1 MTADLHA
8 AALDEVERKEFV
20 AAATAFLE
28 ANAERLPAAEQ
39 FEWGRG
45 SGHVHLLG
53 REVEDPKA
61 LIAEARKWRA
71 KVFDAGFG
79 WLGGPVEYGGAGRHH
94 DLDGVYRHLE
104 GQFDVPDQ
112 SAWGVAWEM
121 VAPAILVH
129 GSEDVKLRYLR
140 RIYRGELLCSQLLSE
155 PGNGSDL
162 AGLRTKAVRDG
173 DESVV
178 NGQKVW
184 SSYAHLADLGQLMAR
199 TDPDVPKHQGLTM
212 FLLPMDTDGVDAR
225 PLRQMNGNAEFN
237 EVFLTD
243 VRVPDANRVGAAG
256 RGWAA
261 VLTTLMSERAA
272 VGSGKTSAASDPAL
286 ILLEV
291 ARHVDRISDPVV
303 RQTLAEVLTHRKL
316 IEWVGARG
324 EQLVASGASRGAE
337 GSILKLLSSRQ
348 IRRIANLAG
357 DLLGPSFMADSGD
370 WGTYTWS
377 NYLCSTPGLRIAGGT
392 DEIQHNILGERI
404 LGLPKEPG
412 LV

>member
-1 MTADLHA
+1 MAADLHSS
-8 AALDEVERKEFV
+8 ALSEDEKRAFV
-20 AAATAFLE
+20 AEATAFLE
-28 ANAERLPAAEQ
+28 ANAERRQAAES
-39 FEWGRG
+39 FAWGRG
-45 SGHVHLLG
+45 P
-53 REVEDPKA
+53 EVRLMGKDDDDPRA
-61 LIAEARKWRA
+61 LIALARAWRA

-79 WLGGPVEYGGAGRHH
+79 WLGGPKEYGGGGRHH
-94 DLDGVYRHLE
+94 DLDGIYRSLE
-104 GQFDVPDQ
+104 SEFDVPDQ

-129 GSEDVKLRYLR
+129 GNEEVKQRYLR

-173 DESVV
+173 DEWVV

-184 SSYAHLADLGQLMAR
+184 SSYAHLAELGQLMAR
-199 TDPDVPKHQGLTM
+199 TDPDAPKHKGLTM
-212 FLLPMDTDGVDAR
+212 FLLPMDTPGVEPR

-243 VRVPDANRVGAAG
+243 VRVPDANRVGDAG

-272 VGSGKTSAASDPAL
+272 VGSGKTSAAADPAL
-286 ILLEV
+286 ILVEL
-291 ARHVDRISDPVV
+291 ARHMDRLDDAVV

-316 IEWVGARG
+316 IEWVGTRG
-324 EQLVASGASRGAE
+324 EALVASGQARGAE

-357 DLLGPSFMADSGD
+357 SLLGPAFGADTGE
-370 WGTYTWS
+370 WGTFAWS
-377 NYLCSTPGLRIAGGT
+377 DYLCSTPGLRIAGGT